1 MECAIGGGGGRGEG
15 GRGGLFAHVGLQVAL
30 SVRERLAGLGTV
42 GKSASG
48 VKCRKG
54 VGVIYF
60 INICERS

>member
-1 MECAIGGGGGRGEG
+1 MGKWNVLLDEEEG

-54 VGVIYF
+54 VDVSF
-60 INICERS
+60 HQHL